1 MLLGHVPS
9 RSHLSPLLFVHG
21 LVAKVPCQSLGS
33 SVPLRRVCLRHA
45 LLPMHAPQHLRKLY
59 AAPAR
64 LLLRQSRHPATMHLM
79 TAFPHYPPTF
89 DDCRGSEPPPAAN
102 SVTRGVR
109 AVVLASGAFASRW
122 RRCESIAPLV
132 AKSTCRRRGDMGSCS
147 LCMATRAV
155 STGGRSLL
163 PAMVMWPGARAVE
176 RFTGENVGMEAMTVF
191 SSTTTTSSSPSLFS
205 SAGASSKTARPL
217 KLTWRSGD
225 GCGMDPSACIPIRGV
240 SPCAPPYIHT
250 HTHTQSER

>member
-147 LCMATRAV
+147 LCMATRWA
-155 STGGRSLL
+155 GLL
-163 PAMVMWPGARAVE
+163 PSKRCWSRAHGA
-176 RFTGENVGMEAMTVF
+176 
-191 SSTTTTSSSPSLFS
+191 TSVQGPPNGAAADLAARRC
-205 SAGASSKTARPL
+205 SALRCARSCSVL
-217 KLTWRSGD
+217 
-225 GCGMDPSACIPIRGV
+225 CC
-240 SPCAPPYIHT
+240 C
-250 HTHTQSER
+250 